1 MRETAY
7 ILGIKI
13 YKDRSR
19 RLFRLFQSTYIGKI
33 LKLFSMG
40 ESKKGYLPISQRI
53 CLSKYM
59 CFKTQI
65 ERDRMERIPYA
76 LVIGSIMYVMLYTR
90 PDVSYALSIT
100 SRY

>member
-19 RLFRLFQSTYIGKI
+19 RLFGLFQSTYIGKI
-33 LKLFSMG
+33 LKWFSMG

-53 CLSKYM
+53 CLSK
-59 CFKTQI
+59 
-65 ERDRMERIPYA
+65 
-76 LVIGSIMYVMLYTR
+76 
-90 PDVSYALSIT
+90 
-100 SRY
+100 